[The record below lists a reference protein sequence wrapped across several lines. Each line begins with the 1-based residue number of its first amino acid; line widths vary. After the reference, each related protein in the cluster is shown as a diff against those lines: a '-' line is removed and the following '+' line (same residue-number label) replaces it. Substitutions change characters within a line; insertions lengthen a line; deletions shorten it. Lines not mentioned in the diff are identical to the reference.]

1 MHFTRNTLILPLLAS
16 LYMTSAQAQPTA
28 TSKPSAETDKTV
40 PLKNPLNR
48 NPARRAKASEEAPP
62 PADPR
67 DSTVRPVT
75 PVAPDRPASAPGGG
89 LKP

>member
-1 MHFTRNTLILPLLAS
+1 MHSTRSILILTLLAS
-16 LYMTSAQAQPTA
+16 LHMTSAQAQPTA
-28 TSKPSAETDKTV
+28 INKPPAEADKTV

-48 NPARRAKASEEAPP
+48 NPARRAKASEEVPP
-62 PADPR
+62 SADPR

-75 PVAPDRPASAPGGG
+75 PVAPYRPASAPGGG